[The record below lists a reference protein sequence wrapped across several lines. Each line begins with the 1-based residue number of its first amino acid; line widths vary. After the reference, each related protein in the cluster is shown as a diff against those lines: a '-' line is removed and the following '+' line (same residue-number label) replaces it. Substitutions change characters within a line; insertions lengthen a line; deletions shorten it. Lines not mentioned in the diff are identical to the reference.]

1 MHCYQE
7 SQITCHQ
14 KEWSDSMWKRTIE
27 LGVILLTCFVASG
40 CVVSSDATSHES
52 GKKLKDSTLKQLEPG
67 KTTKEW
73 TISVLGTPSSRNKL
87 DNGTEVFK
95 YEYSKTVDEEFAIF
109 LLWASDS
116 EKTTSQSVC
125 LEFRD
130 NILTRYW
137 TEHD

>member
-1 MHCYQE
+1 
-7 SQITCHQ
+7 
-14 KEWSDSMWKRTIE
+14 MWKRTIE

-40 CVVSSDATSHES
+40 CVVSSDTTSHES

-116 EKTTSQSVC
+116 EKKTSQSIC
-125 LEFRD
+125 LEFKD